1 MRPFFLALS
10 HKLLL
15 GFGRLIGRLLFAIEV
30 HGQKHIPRP
39 NGALLLIAN
48 HFSWF
53 DPIILSLALPFAPA
67 FLVATE
73 AQERRWVAFFLNLFE
88 AIPIWRGQV
97 DRNALR
103 AAVAALGR
111 GKVVGIFPEGGINP
125 ELAGRVAQGEVITE
139 LRGNGGRQNAQLIRG
154 RSGSA
159 LLAVMSNICI
169 LPVGL
174 VGTEGIFDNL
184 RRLRR
189 TPITVCI
196 GPPFGPLS
204 IDPALTGQARRR
216 QLDALTDEM
225 MARIAELLP
234 PENRGYY
241 HGRRTA
247 VHREHRGCTESTENV
262 L

>member
-1 MRPFFLALS
+1 MRQFLLALS
-10 HKLLL
+10 HRILL
-15 GFGRLIGRLLFAIEV
+15 GFGRFISRFLFVIQV
-30 HGQKHIPRP
+30 HGREHIPRP
-39 NGALLLIAN
+39 NGALLLISN

-53 DPIILSLALPFAPA
+53 DPVILSLALPFAPA

-73 AQERRWVAFFLNLFE
+73 AQERRWVAFFLRLFE

-97 DRNALR
+97 DRTALR
-103 AAVAALGR
+103 TAVEMLNR
-111 GKVVGIFPEGGINP
+111 EKVVGIFPEGGINP
-125 ELAGRVAQGEVITE
+125 ELAGRVAQGEVIPE
-139 LRGNGGRQNAQLIRG
+139 LRGNAGRQKAELIRG
-154 RSGSA
+154 RSGAA
-159 LLAVMSNICI
+159 LLAVMSNACI

-174 VGTEGIFDNL
+174 VGTERITGNL

-241 HGRRTA
+241 QNRKTTL
-247 VHREHRGCTESTENV
+247 HREQRDFTEDTERV

>member
-1 MRPFFLALS
+1 MRRFLLATT

-15 GFGRLIGRLLFAIEV
+15 GVGRLISPLLFELKV
-30 HGQKHIPRP
+30 CGEERVPRP
-39 NGALLLIAN
+39 GGPLLLIAN

-53 DPIILSLALPFAPA
+53 DPIILSLVLPFAPA

-73 AQERRWVAFFLNLFE
+73 AQERRWIAFFLRLFE

-103 AAVAALGR
+103 SAVETLR
-111 GKVVGIFPEGGINP
+111 NGKVVGVFPEGGINP
-125 ELAGRVAQGEVITE
+125 ELAGRVAQGEVISQ

-154 RSGSA
+154 RSGAA
-159 LLAVMSNICI
+159 LLAVMSNVCI

-174 VGTEGIFDNL
+174 VGTESIFDNL
-184 RRLRR
+184 RWLRR
-189 TPITVCI
+189 TSITVRI
-196 GPPFGPLS
+196 GQPFGPLT

-216 QLDALTDEM
+216 QLDALTDKM
-225 MARIAELLP
+225 MERIAELLP

-241 HGRRTA
+241 DDRT
-247 VHREHRGCTESTENV
+247 GLSPDT